1 MAPARDCQVVRHLP
15 DVMAKSPG
23 IALACA
29 ILGNPDPAK
38 SQQTQWLTR
47 DKEQAGLHVKQGPA
61 ELVAI
66 GAVKSEGRCVENPR
80 RENSRFPQRDVLGLR
95 EGVHSKGWILGRIV
109 QNGLREGVSH
119 KEGIGIRK
127 VVVHSTCRVVFV
139 DRLLGIAKE
148 LSRAIPE
155 VSAVG

>member
-1 MAPARDCQVVRHLP
+1 MAPARHRQVVGHLP
-15 DVMAKSPG
+15 DIMSKAPW

-29 ILGNPDPAK
+29 ILGYPDPAK
-38 SQQTQWLTR
+38 SHQPQLLTR
-47 DKEQAGLHVKQGPA
+47 DKERVGLHVKQGPA

-66 GAVKSEGRCVENPR
+66 GAVKSEAGCVENPR
-80 RENSRFPQRDVLGLR
+80 RENPRFPQRDVLGLR

-109 QNGLREGVSH
+109 QNGPREGVSH

-127 VVVHSTCRVVFV
+127 VVVHSACRVVFV
-139 DRLLGIAKE
+139 DGLLGIAKE